1 MPTAEQD
8 LLTEIRDHWKIDD
21 QEWTDIR
28 QEGDIDIQCLTG
40 GLWKAMDPNGAKQR
54 KDANRPMIE
63 LDELNQYCNQ
73 VINDL
78 RANKRGI
85 KVSPKGN
92 GATDQTA
99 LFRQGKIRDTEY
111 RSNAHQ
117 AYTTLAENMIQR
129 SYGWLKIEAEFVTN
143 TAEDFSIFDQELVI
157 RPVPN
162 PNMITPGAH
171 AVSSDGKDLTRLW
184 ERESRGIEEFKREFK
199 GAKVRGFTSEELRLA
214 PQWIKGQNIDIA
226 KYWVKR
232 SAGKRTRLAL
242 KPTDPNAQPLLV
254 WKDDLKKVHK
264 GEIPSDQ
271 ILKSREVES
280 FTVCNYLTNGFEV
293 LEKNEWPGQSI
304 PFVSGYGKVIYVTE
318 GGQTKR
324 KMLSL
329 VRLARSPQMLLA
341 YLATCEAE
349 LVGMTPKFPYFFW
362 DGSLTPEALELLA
375 RSLHEPVAGIPVKIP
390 QNANAPATFPQRQPY
405 EPPIQALEIL
415 KESVRRSIQAA
426 IGASPLPTQ
435 AQRHNEKSGVALKQI
450 EDTAQKGSFHFVD
463 HYDEAIARTGDIL
476 NENIGFFYDT
486 ARETSI
492 RTKNDDP
499 AVVRIN
505 DPQQADAQG
514 QPLPHVQANQDAG
527 LESHIPVETGDHD
540 VTISVGP
547 RQDSEREASSDFA
560 DTLLG
565 SKAMEFVAPP
575 QRAKLLAA
583 TVKLKNLGPIG
594 DEIAEILDPQDKS
607 DPAQAMQQLQALHGQ
622 MQEMGQALQQL
633 TMEKHA
639 KVLELKSREQIAEA
653 DRLQRADDAQKDRAL
668 KLAIAHISASK
679 DSDDSAR
686 ESQEERLALGTEL
699 AVDAAKTG
707 AEHAQEIRMA
717 QLAHRQGLEAGAAAH
732 DQNLEAGAAGHQ
744 QQLEQGAQAA
754 ALAPEPAQPEAG
766 A

>member
-1 MPTAEQD
+1 MPQTEPER
-8 LLTEIRDHWKIDD
+8 LTEIRDNWKIDD
-21 QEWTDIR
+21 LAWTDIR
-28 QEGDIDIQCLTG
+28 EEGDKDIQCLTG
-40 GLWKAMDPNGAKQR
+40 GLWKAMDPAGAQQR

-85 KVSPKGN
+85 KVTPKGA
-92 GATDQTA
+92 GANDKTA

-111 RSNAHQ
+111 RSNSHQ

-129 SYGWLKIEAEFVTN
+129 SYGWLEVTSEYVSD
-143 TAEDFSIFDQELVI
+143 TAEDSTIFDQELI
-157 RPVPN
+157 IKPVVN

-171 AVSSDGKDLTRLW
+171 AVSSDGKDLRRLW
-184 ERESRGIEEFKREFK
+184 VRETRGLEEFKREFPS
-199 GAKVRGFTSEELRLA
+199 AKVRGFTPDEARQA
-214 PQWIKGQNIDIA
+214 PQWIKGNNIDIA
-226 KYWVKR
+226 KYWVKTP
-232 SAGKRTRLAL
+232 AGTRTRLAL
-242 KPTDPNAQPLLV
+242 KPTDTQAEPLLV
-254 WKDDLKKVHK
+254 WEDEFRAKS
-264 GEIPSDQ
+264 IPSELV
-271 ILKSREVES
+271 LKSRKIER
-280 FTVCNYLTNGFEV
+280 FKVCNYLTNGFEI
-293 LEKNEWPGQSI
+293 LETNEWPGQSI

-362 DGSLTPEALELLA
+362 DGSLSPEALKLLA
-375 RSLHEPVAGIPVKIP
+375 RSLHEPIAGIPVKIP
-390 QNANAPATFPQRQPY
+390 QQAGAPAQFPQRQPY

-476 NENIGFFYDT
+476 NENIPFFYDT

-492 RTKNDDP
+492 RTKDDSP
-499 AVVRIN
+499 AIVRIN
-505 DPQQADAQG
+505 DPRQADAQG
-514 QPLPHVQANQDAG
+514 QPLPHLEANQEAG
-527 LESHIPVETGDHD
+527 LDAHVDVTQGNHD

-560 DTLLG
+560 DTLIG

-583 TVKLKNLGPIG
+583 TVKLKNLGPVG
-594 DEIAEILDPQDKS
+594 DEIAEILDPQDQNN
-607 DPAQAMQQLQALHGQ
+607 PAMAQQALSQAKHQ

-633 TMEKHA
+633 TTERASK
-639 KVLELKSREQIAEA
+639 KLELDSKERIASA
-653 DRLQRADDAQKDRAL
+653 DRLQRADDAKKDRAL

-679 DSDDSAR
+679 DADTSAR
-686 ESQEERLALGTEL
+686 ESQEERIALDEEL
-699 AVDAAKTG
+699 AADAAKTA
-707 AEHAQEIRMA
+707 AEHDQEIKMA
-717 QLAHRQGLEAGAAAH
+717 LLDHAHGQADATQAH
-732 DQNLEAGAAGHQ
+732 DHA
-744 QQLEQGAQAA
+744 LEQGEAGVAGQMATAQQAA
-754 ALAPEPAQPEAG
+754 DLAPQPEAD